1 MKTHV
6 AILLL
11 GCLLTG
17 CQQQFEDTT
26 PIRKDVTEAVFASG
40 KLVAS
45 GTYSLIAKSDGYL
58 VAMGFDAGDIVQQGD
73 VLAVI
78 ENQETRVSSR
88 GNEEL
93 FALAKSNTEEE
104 APALIQA
111 DVAIDM
117 AREQLAQDALQA
129 ARYEKLWQQNS
140 VALVDVERAQLAERN
155 ARKNLES
162 ALETYR
168 QLEREAEQQLINS
181 RINYEVSNESLK
193 QVEIKAVVGGK
204 VYRKYKEV
212 GDYVSRGTV
221 IATIGHPTDIYA
233 EVEIDESA
241 IAKIKVGQPAIIQ
254 LNTNPDAPLHAEV
267 EEILPMF
274 NEASQ
279 SFTTH
284 LAFLDP
290 LDFRIVG
297 TQLQS
302 NIVIEQSE
310 NALLI
315 PRRFLD
321 FNGNVQLKDSGEK
334 VPVTTKSVS
343 NE

>member
-117 AREQLAQDALQA
+117 AREQLAQDSLQA

-140 VALVDVERAQLAERN
+140 VALVDVERAQLTERN

-168 QLEREAEQQLINS
+168 QLEREAEQKLINS

-193 QVEIKAVVGGK
+193 QVQIKAVVGG
-204 VYRKYKEV
+204 
-212 GDYVSRGTV
+212 
-221 IATIGHPTDIYA
+221 
-233 EVEIDESA
+233 
-241 IAKIKVGQPAIIQ
+241 
-254 LNTNPDAPLHAEV
+254 
-267 EEILPMF
+267 
-274 NEASQ
+274 
-279 SFTTH
+279 
-284 LAFLDP
+284 
-290 LDFRIVG
+290 
-297 TQLQS
+297 
-302 NIVIEQSE
+302 
-310 NALLI
+310 
-315 PRRFLD
+315 
-321 FNGNVQLKDSGEK
+321 
-334 VPVTTKSVS
+334 VPVYNQVHLWIADAATQQQRQQWLGCVFIEADNPINTSQTGQHTAAAFDR
-343 NE
+343 NDRAAFALQTGH